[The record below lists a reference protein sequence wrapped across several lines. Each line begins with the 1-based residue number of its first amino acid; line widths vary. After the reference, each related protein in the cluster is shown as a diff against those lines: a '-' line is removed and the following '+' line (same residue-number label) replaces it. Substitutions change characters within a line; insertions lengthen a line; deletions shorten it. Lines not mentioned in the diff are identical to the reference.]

1 MNKLLYRVYLKAT
14 QEGRICSH
22 CGWMITKKNWVKGR
36 RLCSGCW
43 DALQGVNIKYGYSQ
57 DQQES
62 VDMTGEMP

>member
-1 MNKLLYRVYLKAT
+1 
-14 QEGRICSH
+14 
-22 CGWMITKKNWVKGR
+22 MITKKNWAKGR

-43 DALQGVNIKYGYSQ
+43 DALQGVNVKSGYSQ